1 VSTFGIKDFP
11 TINTVYVTFSSYSLY
26 FHVFGVNSEA
36 FEDNTDDQISKLKSA
51 CENLIDTVEEA
62 IADLDKKLL
71 LALSA
76 GSGGQQG
83 LKELFERVEKANAET

>member
-11 TINTVYVTFSSYSLY
+11 TINTVYVTFSSYILY
-26 FHVFGVNSEA
+26 FHVFGVNSET

-62 IADLDKKLL
+62 IADLDKNYFWRCLL
-71 LALSA
+71 
-76 GSGGQQG
+76 GGQSRV
-83 LKELFERVEKANAET
+83 LKSCLKG